1 MVGSGPFGEASGR
14 PTPVSVET
22 FHALRERQT
31 SDQIADPGRPGARI
45 NLLNWDGKGRPPGLF
60 PPPHEATAGTGDI
73 TGRSAAA
80 PSSADPGSPGVQ
92 R

>member
-14 PTPVSVET
+14 PVPVSVET
-22 FHALRERQT
+22 FHALRDRQT
-31 SDQIADPGRPGARI
+31 SDTFADPGQPGARI

-60 PPPHEATAGTGDI
+60 PPPKMAPQEPGDI
-73 TGRSAAA
+73 TGHSAR
-80 PSSADPGSPGVQ
+80 PEADQHKDQ